1 MIDRVVLLSIYIS
14 ILCLIVGFF
23 GKMIQARIF
32 MENLTW
38 ISLAQTILLIGI
50 AWGVGRKQ
58 LSEK

>member
-14 ILCLIVGFF
+14 ILFLFIGFF
-23 GKMIQARIF
+23 SKIVQARIL
-32 MENLTW
+32 MENPTW

-58 LSEK
+58 LLAK

>member
-14 ILCLIVGFF
+14 ILCLFVGFF
-23 GKMIQARIF
+23 GKLVQVKIF
-32 MENLTW
+32 MENPTW

-58 LSEK
+58 LLEK

>member
-14 ILCLIVGFF
+14 ILFLLIGFF
-23 GKMIQARIF
+23 GKMVHASIL
-32 MENLTW
+32 MENPTW